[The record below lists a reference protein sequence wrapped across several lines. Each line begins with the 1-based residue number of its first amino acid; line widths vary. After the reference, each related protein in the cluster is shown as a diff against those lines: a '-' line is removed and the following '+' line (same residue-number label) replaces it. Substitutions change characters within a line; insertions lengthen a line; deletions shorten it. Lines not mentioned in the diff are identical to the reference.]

1 MRPLVD
7 LHARRTS
14 PPAAYWLIPLTVAAL
29 RAIPFLA
36 SRLAAPPPDSF
47 YPPFGYNPIDGLA
60 YVGFIRQAAETG
72 DWLLVNAHTTQPQD
86 GRYFLPLFSLLG
98 WVCRLTGLSP
108 FTALELARV
117 PLVFAFFAVFWRFAG
132 DFLPDRRQR
141 LLAAMLVAFAGG
153 VEFLAHATLSWWPA
167 AWHRPLFESISDD
180 YGWSTFAALFNP
192 LWGAGLT
199 LALLALRPVLKPK
212 PGPRRSADNPASDFG
227 FRISD
232 FPPSSRA
239 GNPAHEGA
247 ADDLVRGT
255 PAVALPPAA
264 SPAWRDAALVAGW
277 TVATYLVHPYSG
289 LGVLAIS
296 GGVLLMRALSR
307 AGRAEAL
314 RLAAGLTAA
323 VAVIAGF
330 SAWQHQDA
338 VFHATARGL
347 FGPHGLS
354 VLWYPLTL
362 GATGG
367 LAALGAWQRGR
378 AGAPGK
384 RELLVWAGVA
394 ALLHWSP
401 WTSGYHFVYLLPLP
415 LGLLA
420 APALDALLRVFADDA
435 APLRRQFGAAL
446 VVALAFQSAPAVTW
460 RTTRL
465 TLARPFPTPVRDAM
479 QVLAREPAARVYASP
494 HLGLI
499 VPAYT
504 AHRVVVGHWFLTP
517 QHATKQARYNALMA
531 GLVSTEDFLAEL
543 RREAVRYVL
552 LPPRARAEVV
562 EALTAAAR
570 QVETFGDYRLFRLQ

>member
-1 MRPLVD
+1 MRPLLD
-7 LHARRTS
+7 WYFHRAG
-14 PPAAYWLIPLTVAAL
+14 PPAAYWLIPLAVAAL

-36 SRLAAPPPDSF
+36 TRLAAPPPDSF
-47 YPPFGYNPIDGLA
+47 YPPLGYNPIDGLA

-72 DWLLVNAHTTQPQD
+72 DWLLVNAHTTLPQD

-98 WVCRLTGLSP
+98 WVCRLTGLGP
-108 FTALELARV
+108 FTALELARA
-117 PLVFAFFAVFWRFAG
+117 PLIFAFFAVFWRFAG
-132 DFLPDRRQR
+132 DFLPDPRQR
-141 LLAAMLVAFAGG
+141 LQAAMLVAFAGG

-192 LWGAGLT
+192 LWVAGLT

-212 PGPRRSADNPASDFG
+212 PGLRRATGDSTSDCELG
-227 FRISD
+227 TSD
-232 FPPSSRA
+232 FPPRNGA
-239 GNPAHEGA
+239 G
-247 ADDLVRGT
+247 DLVRGT
-255 PAVALPPAA
+255 AAPAPKPVS
-264 SPAWRDAALVAGW
+264 SPAWRDAARVAGW
-277 TVATYLVHPYSG
+277 TAATYLVHPYSG

-307 AGRAEAL
+307 AGRADAL
-314 RLAAGLTAA
+314 RLAAGLVVA
-323 VAVIAGF
+323 VVVIAGF
-330 SAWQHQDA
+330 SAWQHGDA

-347 FGPHGLS
+347 FGPHGLF
-354 VLWYPLTL
+354 VWWYPLTL

-367 LAALGAWQRGR
+367 LAALGAWQRTR
-378 AGAPGK
+378 TGAPGT
-384 RELLVWAGVA
+384 RELLVWVGVA
-394 ALLHWSP
+394 ALLHGSP

-435 APLRRQFGAAL
+435 APMRRQFGAAL

-465 TLARPFPTPVRDAM
+465 TLARPFPAPVREAM
-479 QVLAREPAARVYASP
+479 RVLAREPAAHVYASP

-517 QHATKQARYNALMA
+517 RHAAHLARYNALMA
-531 GLVSTEDFLAEL
+531 GQVLPAEFLTEL

-570 QVETFGDYRLFRLQ
+570 LVETFGDYRLFRLH